1 MDIGLTDYIVAVVTT
16 EKDKVGGGAPIFYAA
31 SKEEMSRLTLYLAK
45 MTKGMVHDL
54 ENGVCVIV
62 RH

>member
-1 MDIGLTDYIVAVVTT
+1 MNAGLGEYIVAVVTT
-16 EKDKVGGGAPIFYAA
+16 AKDKVGGGAPIFYAT
-31 SKEEMSRLTLYLAK
+31 SKEEMDKLALYLAK

-54 ENGVCVIV
+54 ENGVYVIV

>member
-1 MDIGLTDYIVAVVTT
+1 MDIGLGDYIVALVTT
-16 EKDKVGGGAPIFYAA
+16 GKDKVGGGAPIFYAT
-31 SKEEMSRLTLYLAK
+31 SKEEMDKLAIYLAK

-54 ENGVCVIV
+54 ENGVYVIV